1 MLENVVDDECYLTR
15 SKLLSCYLP
24 FAAAKADVASNAK
37 VSILLESL
45 VRSMRRSGLLDDGV
59 DVQSAV
65 RKGVER
71 RVEVSGR
78 ERRGRVADQEEEE
91 LAGKML
97 RESGWALLR
106 AVGAKE
112 VDEEWEGEDTTSRV
126 V

>member
-1 MLENVVDDECYLTR
+1 M
-15 SKLLSCYLP
+15 
-24 FAAAKADVASNAK
+24 ASNAK

-45 VRSMRRSGLLDDGV
+45 VRSMRRGGLLDDGV
-59 DVQSAV
+59 EVQGAV

-71 RVEVSGR
+71 RMEVLRR
-78 ERRGRVADQEEEE
+78 ERRGRAAAVEEEE

-112 VDEEWEGEDTTSRV
+112 VDEGWEVEDASRLG
-126 V
+126 